1 MRRTIMSILA
11 VVLLASG
18 SVALSGVA
26 AGAGASSR
34 ATIAGSHPSW
44 ATPSARVADATG
56 SDTMQFR
63 VYLNLRDRAGL
74 EAQARAVSDPS
85 SATYRAYLS
94 PAQVKTRYAPTDA
107 SVAAVKAWL
116 ASQGLKAGE
125 VPANNQF
132 VEARGSVSQVEHAF
146 GVHLGVYA
154 VRGRHL
160 RSPAG
165 DLSVPG
171 SLASTISGVVG
182 IDQAFNLMRPDH
194 ISNESSTGAA
204 TSAPSSGA
212 KTFGVGPTVVPP
224 ADGFR
229 NGRPCSAYYGEQ
241 VDTTD
246 PAYGGGFGSPLPYA
260 PCGYKPQQL
269 RQAYGTQS
277 LLDVGLDG
285 SRATVAVID
294 AFASPTIFSDA
305 STYARRNDPA
315 HPLRRSQF
323 RQVLFPTNPDLEG
336 PDGCDAAGWYGEETL
351 DIEAVHAMAP
361 GAKIVY
367 VGGSDCQD
375 VSLDKALNKVISEN
389 LAQIVSNS
397 YGDLGEDIAPDAVA
411 AFQDIAVQA
420 VLQGIGVYFSSGD
433 SGDEVAALG
442 FPSPDF
448 SASSPWVTAVGGTTL
463 GIGANGQKLLET
475 GWETGKSSLV
485 DNVWTPPAPGAYIYG
500 SGGGT
505 SRLFSQ
511 PWYQRGVVPD
521 ALAKKNQ
528 TKGNK
533 GRVVPD
539 ISMLGDPSTGMLVG
553 QTQTFPEGVSYDE
566 YRIGGTSLSSPLFA
580 GVIALADD
588 VLGVHHGFI
597 NPTIYQ
603 KLAGTAAIT
612 DVKHVKGA
620 VVRVDYIN
628 GVDAT
633 DGTKTSVRTFDFGG
647 LAIKTKPGYDDVTG
661 LGVPNGMQFLFR
673 I

>member
-1 MRRTIMSILA
+1 MRRIIMSVLA
-11 VVLLASG
+11 VVALCSG

-44 ATPSARVADATG
+44 AAPAARVADANG
-56 SDTMQFR
+56 ADTMQFR
-63 VYLNLRDRAGL
+63 VYLNLRDRAGA
-74 EAQARAVSDPS
+74 EAVAQAVSDPS
-85 SATYRAYLS
+85 SSTYRSYLS
-94 PAQVKTRYAPTDA
+94 TAQVKARFAPTDA
-107 SVAAVKAWL
+107 AVGSVKAWL

-125 VPANNQF
+125 VPDNNLY
-132 VEARGSVSQVEHAF
+132 VEATGSVSQVERAF
-146 GVHLGVYA
+146 GVDLGVYA
-154 VRGRHL
+154 VRGQQV
-160 RSPAG
+160 RSPSS
-165 DLSVPG
+165 DLTIPS
-171 SLASTISGVVG
+171 SLAATVSGVVG

-194 ISNESSTGAA
+194 VGAEA
-204 TSAPSSGA
+204 TTAPSSGA
-212 KTFGVGPTVVPP
+212 QTFGIPTTVPP

-229 NGRPCSAYYGEQ
+229 NGRPCSDYYGEK

-246 PAYGGGFGSPLPYA
+246 PAFGGGYASPLPYA

-277 LLDVGLDG
+277 LLDRGLDG

-294 AFASPTIFSDA
+294 AFASPTIFNDA

-361 GAKIVY
+361 GAHIVY

-375 VSLDKALNKVISEN
+375 VSLDKALNLVISKN

-397 YGDLGEDIAPDAVA
+397 YGDLGEDIAPDEVA
-411 AFQDIAVQA
+411 AFQDIAIQG

-433 SGDEVAALG
+433 SGDEVADLG

-448 SASSPWVTAVGGTTL
+448 SASSQWVTAVGGTTL
-463 GIGANGQKLLET
+463 GVGANGQKLLET
-475 GWETGKSSLV
+475 GWETGKSVLV
-485 DNVWTPPAPGAYIYG
+485 DNVWTPPAPGGYVYG

-521 ALAKKNQ
+521 SLARKNQ
-528 TKGNK
+528 TRGNK

-580 GVIALADD
+580 GVMALADD
-588 VLGVHHGFI
+588 VVGVHHGFI
-597 NPTIYQ
+597 NPTIYR
-603 KLAGTAAIT
+603 KLAGTSAIT

-620 VVRVDYIN
+620 VVRVDYAN
-628 GVDAT
+628 GVDAS
-633 DGTKTSVRTFDFGG
+633 DGTITSARTFDFAG
-647 LAIKTKPGYDDVTG
+647 LAIRTRPGYDDVTG